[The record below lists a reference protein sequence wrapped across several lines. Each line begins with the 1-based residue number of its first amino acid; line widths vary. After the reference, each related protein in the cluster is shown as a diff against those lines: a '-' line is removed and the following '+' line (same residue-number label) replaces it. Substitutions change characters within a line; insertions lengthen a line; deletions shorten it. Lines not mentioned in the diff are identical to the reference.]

1 MLAAKQQEVLWQQS
15 KVRTLGSKP
24 RGCRFDSDLPY
35 NMSKQYIEIGD
46 TVIDVLDGCELK
58 VVDIFTRDGVQLVE
72 CANGIGETT
81 TVVPKY
87 LRLKN

>member
-1 MLAAKQQEVLWQQS
+1 MAAVQGEDAGRLW
-15 KVRTLGSKP
+15 P
-24 RGCRFDSDLPY
+24 RACRFDSDLPY

-81 TVVPKY
+81 TVMPKY